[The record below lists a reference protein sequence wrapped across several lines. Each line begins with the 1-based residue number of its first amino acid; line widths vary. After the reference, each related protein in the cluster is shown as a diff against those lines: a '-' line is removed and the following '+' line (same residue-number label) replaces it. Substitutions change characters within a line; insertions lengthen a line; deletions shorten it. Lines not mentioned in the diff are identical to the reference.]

1 MQLNPTI
8 RKLLGIA
15 LLFLATLPIIAAL
28 LLPIRK
34 WIVEHEWKERLELG
48 SMVTVELR
56 KGSYTWVRPGKE
68 IRIGNRMFDVKETRT
83 SGNLVYFKGIYD
95 DQEAAIEA
103 AIRQNN
109 EGKASGKAPV
119 IVFWSPLCHL
129 HFPSYHLSANS
140 IDISLT
146 YALYPPSHYRS
157 HQGEPASPP
166 PNQMA

>member
-1 MQLNPTI
+1 MQLAPTI

-28 LLPIRK
+28 FLPIRK
-34 WIVEHEWKERLELG
+34 WIVEHEWKERLEMS
-48 SMVTVELR
+48 SMVTLELR

-103 AIRQNN
+103 AIRQHNDGN
-109 EGKASGKAPV
+109 ATGKAPGM
-119 IVFWSPLCHL
+119 VFWLPLCCL
-129 HFPSYHLSANS
+129 HFPSYNLVVNS
-140 IDISLT
+140 VDISLT
-146 YALYPPSHYRS
+146 YAIFPPSHYRS

-166 PNQMA
+166 PNQQG